1 MWTEYFA
8 IGYINRLDICQYWLK
23 CSVKWVWNIC
33 FWSIL
38 NSELLNNKSH
48 MCYCTNFETS
58 SFKALLSCHI
68 MLSRTCLFLS
78 HLFWDLFPRI
88 QLHPENSCCILPGYL
103 CTTLMARQ
111 EQLYPVTLTTHT
123 VMLESAEPVTILSS
137 LRVAWRPHTLS
148 WWASSVFTHSLVFMV
163 HSFTKPSEPLRTVGR
178 EELELCVNSFYLKT
192 LHGRQAE
199 KQKEMDPQ

>member
-1 MWTEYFA
+1 
-8 IGYINRLDICQYWLK
+8 
-23 CSVKWVWNIC
+23 
-33 FWSIL
+33 
-38 NSELLNNKSH
+38 
-48 MCYCTNFETS
+48 
-58 SFKALLSCHI
+58 

-178 EELELCVNSFYLKT
+178 DELELCVNSFYLKT